1 MEEIRAHT
9 LYAHWTKIRVKE
21 TELTGIKTI
30 SGKIKVKWKK
40 VRGADGYELVWAD
53 NKNFRNAE
61 KRLIPKTGCI
71 IKKVHMGKKC
81 YVKVRAYK
89 LDSTGKRVYGRYSKV
104 QRMAISR

>member
-40 VRGADGYELVWAD
+40 VSGADGYEIVWSD
-53 NKNFRNAE
+53 NKKFKRAE
-61 KRLIPKTGCI
+61 KKSTLKTGYT
-71 IKKVHMGKKC
+71 IKKVDTGKKC

-89 LDSTGKRVYGRYSKV
+89 LDSTGKKVYGRYSKV
-104 QRMAISR
+104 QRMTIPG

>member
-40 VRGADGYELVWAD
+40 VSGADGYELVWAD
-53 NKNFRNAE
+53 NKEFKKSE
-61 KRLIPKTGCI
+61 KKSISKTGCI
-71 IKKVHMGKKC
+71 IQKVHMGKKW

-104 QRMAISR
+104 QRMTIPG